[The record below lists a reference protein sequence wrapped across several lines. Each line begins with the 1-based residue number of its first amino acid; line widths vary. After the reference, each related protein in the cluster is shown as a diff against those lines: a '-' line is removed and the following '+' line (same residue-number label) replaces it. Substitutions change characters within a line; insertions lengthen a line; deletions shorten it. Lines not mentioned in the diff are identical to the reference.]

1 MAENTTLA
9 RPYARAAFET
19 ANSQD
24 GGLQRWSEQLSLAA
38 GFAKDSAMQTLLA
51 SPEYDDPFKAGLF
64 LDLCGEQLDQEG
76 RNFIKLLAEND
87 RLGILPEIHQVY
99 EELRADAEK
108 TIEAELISAF
118 EVDDEQRQKIT
129 DALSRRLQ
137 REVVLNCTVDQSLI
151 GGVIVRAGDLVID
164 GSARGKLAQLTQ
176 TLRH

>member
-9 RPYARAAFET
+9 RPYARAAFEA
-19 ANSQD
+19 ANSED
-24 GGLQRWSEQLSLAA
+24 GGLQRWSEQLGLAA
-38 GFAKDSAMQTLLA
+38 SFARDPAIQALLA
-51 SPEYDDPFKAGLF
+51 SPQYDDQFKAGLF
-64 LDLCGEQLDQEG
+64 LDLCGEQLAQDG

-87 RLGILPEIHQVY
+87 RLNILPEIHAVF

-108 TIEAELISAF
+108 TIEAEVITAF
-118 EVDDEQRQKIT
+118 EIDDAQRQKIS

-137 REVVLNCTVDQSLI
+137 RDVVLNCTVDQSLI

-164 GSARGKLAQLTQ
+164 GSARGKLVQLAQ